1 MVDGLVV
8 PARIRITGNL
18 VVCQLD
24 DGRNVEGRKDREE
37 IIFEVVGDVL
47 MTSSVHAM
55 GIGVG
60 IEMPLVAG

>member
-18 VVCQLD
+18 VVRQLD
-24 DGRNVEGRKDREE
+24 DGRKVEGWKEREK
-37 IIFEVVGDVL
+37 IIFKVVGDVL
-47 MTSSVHAM
+47 VTSSVHAM

-60 IEMPLVAG
+60 IKMPLVAG